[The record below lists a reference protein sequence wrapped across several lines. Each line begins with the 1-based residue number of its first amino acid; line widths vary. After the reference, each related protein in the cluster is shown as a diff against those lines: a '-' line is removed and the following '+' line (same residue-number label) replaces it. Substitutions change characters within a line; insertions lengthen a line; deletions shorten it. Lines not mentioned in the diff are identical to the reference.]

1 MVEVHPTPIVG
12 ILEQLGHTLQLL
24 AQREVDAP
32 LAVLEMGVLEAVRA
46 VQAELLGAVLRL
58 SQRSLWPSGAT
69 RQWPCPHCG
78 DRHGAQ
84 SWRPRTV
91 ATVCGQLSFERPWCV
106 CVVGGSGFSPTDQA
120 LGLVGQ
126 TRLSAVLVEWVVE
139 GGARTSFAE
148 AAALLQRWTGLVV
161 SPETVRQRT
170 EASGAALETA
180 HEAAA
185 QQVQETREAAAPV
198 DPAPGQ
204 LVVEADGAMVHY
216 RDAWHEMKIG
226 VVAGQVAGK
235 LVGASYLAQRAGP
248 DQFGPRLLAEAAR
261 RGALEVVDWAGSP
274 LQPRLAVLREV
285 VVLGDGAP
293 WIWHLAADHFGQRVE
308 IVDFYHA
315 CEHLWAVAKALYGD
329 TAAATAWATAQVD
342 ALREHGVAPVQAAL
356 AAAQAPT
363 PEAQDVLRRERGYF
377 RTNADRMAYPTFRA
391 AGLPIG
397 SGAVESSA
405 RHLVQQRL
413 KRAGARWSDT
423 GAQYVMNV
431 RCKLASAQ
439 PKAA

>member
-1 MVEVHPTPIVG
+1 MLALVFTECQETRVHQVSVQEVQVFYQGKYYRKRPPEVKRSAVAREVPMVEVHPTPIVG

-161 SPETVRQRT
+161 SSETVRQRT
-170 EASGAALETA
+170 EASGAGW
-180 HEAAA
+180 
-185 QQVQETREAAAPV
+185 RRP
-198 DPAPGQ
+198 
-204 LVVEADGAMVHY
+204 
-216 RDAWHEMKIG
+216 MKRRPSRC
-226 VVAGQVAGK
+226 K
-235 LVGASYLAQRAGP
+235 
-248 DQFGPRLLAEAAR
+248 R
-261 RGALEVVDWAGSP
+261 RGRPLPRWTPRQGS
-274 LQPRLAVLREV
+274 
-285 VVLGDGAP
+285 
-293 WIWHLAADHFGQRVE
+293 WWS
-308 IVDFYHA
+308 
-315 CEHLWAVAKALYGD
+315 
-329 TAAATAWATAQVD
+329 
-342 ALREHGVAPVQAAL
+342 
-356 AAAQAPT
+356 
-363 PEAQDVLRRERGYF
+363 RRMGRWC
-377 RTNADRMAYPTFRA
+377 T
-391 AGLPIG
+391 IG
-397 SGAVESSA
+397 MPGM
-405 RHLVQQRL
+405 R
-413 KRAGARWSDT
+413 
-423 GAQYVMNV
+423 
-431 RCKLASAQ
+431 
-439 PKAA
+439 